1 MFNDF
6 SKKNGAGFTL
16 IELER
21 SKRAKKINLLLSPS
35 LRLGSVRRNEGF
47 TLIEL
52 LVVIAIIG
60 LLASIVLVA
69 LGPVREKAR
78 DAKGESDLR
87 QIMTAFEKKY
97 HDAGAYPD
105 LPGTFTLTDIE
116 SGDARLAPY
125 LNPVPYTNGVRTY
138 QWYDAG
144 DNQKFCVLFQY
155 EGKTGYFTCS
165 QGGCQTNDSV
175 DCPNFSL

>member
-6 SKKNGAGFTL
+6 SKKNGA
-16 IELER
+16 
-21 SKRAKKINLLLSPS
+21 
-35 LRLGSVRRNEGF
+35 GF

-116 SGDARLAPY
+116 SGDTRLAPY
-125 LNPVPYTNGVRTY
+125 LNPVPYTNGVITY

>member
-6 SKKNGAGFTL
+6 SKKNGA
-16 IELER
+16 
-21 SKRAKKINLLLSPS
+21 
-35 LRLGSVRRNEGF
+35 GF